1 MVGILLSYW
10 GGLFSGAMLVS
21 GRVHYD
27 ETHILSIWD
36 PIWTRHFRLTQDSR
50 PTLGPPHLRFKGAA
64 KGTRS
69 WTGEGRDGFFGF
81 FGLERRTQIH
91 FLEKKFDMFSTWH
104 QLESMM
110 FPNFPV
116 CKVGYVFSF
125 PLEGWRLFQEL
136 HLQRL
141 HLRHLTHDIAEAKLR
156 WECPRLTDHSGCW
169 GEILQGFVG

>member
-1 MVGILLSYW
+1 MDFL
-10 GGLFSGAMLVS
+10 
-21 GRVHYD
+21 
-27 ETHILSIWD
+27 
-36 PIWTRHFRLTQDSR
+36 
-50 PTLGPPHLRFKGAA
+50 
-64 KGTRS
+64 
-69 WTGEGRDGFFGF
+69 GF